1 MRYQYYF
8 TAGARF
14 PEPGH
19 EMDAFLFI
27 DREALLREKAV
38 YELSDGVE
46 KTKHAT
52 YVATALAGMEL
63 RAAHNVTM
71 SPVLMLE
78 SDELLTKDD
87 IATFVETTPWE
98 ELIKLEPPRET
109 T

>member
-19 EMDAFLFI
+19 EMDAFLFV
-27 DREALLREKAV
+27 DREAMLREKAV

-46 KTKHAT
+46 FPAL
-52 YVATALAGMEL
+52 TAGIKRSIEMMNL

-98 ELIKLEPPRET
+98 ELIKMEARHET